1 MANVDP
7 EVRAASSEMAESPD
21 DGEGVT
27 GTGCPSPANIAARK
41 KDNTNRTE
49 QETESFTEG
58 SPFTGWQTLRFAQDV
73 ALRAGGTI
81 APSESLDLA

>member
-7 EVRAASSEMAESPD
+7 EPVMAAFAAGTVLLD
-21 DGEGVT
+21 DVDGESGA
-27 GTGCPSPANIAARK
+27 GCANKTAPRNNNAK
-41 KDNTNRTE
+41 RTE

-58 SPFTGWQTLRFAQDV
+58 SPYRLADLRFAQDV